1 MNMRYS
7 LLFLLVN
14 YLLFFAGTTF
24 AAETSEFTETC
35 FTNLP
40 AVTLQMQNNGLIK
53 TKFVKVQTEENYG
66 LWIALD
72 GKTNNIYYRVLQDE
86 NQNAAV
92 INTKKIEEF
101 VRNFIDKNTETLKK
115 YVNDIIDFNQA
126 NYYLKLIED
135 YISQTQIP
143 TIKDISAGI
152 FNLVDTEEVIINKT
166 FAKAEFSKSFMGFDN
181 LIKVWQKKYDIS
193 DQNRSE
199 VYHLGQKLQSYI
211 DTHPAND
218 SDKNYSNDFSFTLNP
233 DQEPTHHPTSWNPN
247 IIPTDTQKPYITHLF
262 QTKNVLYKTINTPS
276 SDLSTQYSM
285 LLNAYVYLPPVDEQ
299 YGDYEKLETFHKKIE
314 ALPNYLKEH
323 SNGSILKPDANEK
336 IKEKANET
344 MTMAIDKIKEL
355 QEKFNEQIDKVCDK
369 IKSFF

>member
-1 MNMRYS
+1 MKQT
-7 LLFLLVN
+7 LLF
-14 YLLFFAGTTF
+14 LLFFAGNIF
-24 AAETSEFTETC
+24 AAEPKLVETSFAEQIFS
-35 FTNLP
+35 NLP

-53 TKFVKVQTEENYG
+53 TKFIKVQTEEKYG
-66 LWIALD
+66 LWIALN
-72 GKTNNIYYRVLQDE
+72 GVTNNIHYRVLQDE
-86 NQNAAV
+86 NQDSAM
-92 INTKKIEEF
+92 INIKEIEEL
-101 VRNFIDKNTETLKK
+101 VKNFIHENIETLKK
-115 YVNDIIDFNQA
+115 YLNDIIDFNQA

-143 TIKDISAGI
+143 TIRDINAGI
-152 FNLVDTEEVIINKT
+152 FNLVDTKEVTINKT
-166 FAKAEFSKSFMGFDN
+166 FAKAEFSKNLMGFDS

-218 SDKNYSNDFSFTLNP
+218 SDKSYSNNFSFTLNP
-233 DQEPTHHPTSWNPN
+233 DSEPAYRPMFWNRN

-262 QTKNVLYKTINTPS
+262 QGKNTLSKILDAP
-276 SDLSTQYSM
+276 SDLFTQYST

-299 YGDYEKLETFHKKIE
+299 YGSYEKLKTFYE
-314 ALPNYLKEH
+314 RLNNLPNYLKQH
-323 SNGSILKPDANEK
+323 SNGSILKPNANEK
-336 IKEKANET
+336 IKEKADET
-344 MTMAIDKIKEL
+344 MTMVIDKIKEL